1 MHPSYYI
8 ICSVQLLR
16 QLVKSR
22 ITCQVWGVKLHA
34 SVLACISDSHVV
46 MRGPCSFTTRDH
58 SGSLSDK
65 ATTCGMPRFGAS
77 DALKNIRSKKV
88 RFTPYKIRLKSPPKR
103 VRCLGTFQAACHSI
117 HVTGQV
123 LQCRVLRERPD
134 ISAHDRAFIVASL
147 TCLPL

>member
-22 ITCQVWGVKLHA
+22 ITCQVWGVNLHA

-65 ATTCGMPRFGAS
+65 ATTCGKPRFGAS
-77 DALKNIRSKKV
+77 GALKNIRSKKV

-103 VRCLGTFQAACHSI
+103 VRCLGTFQAAATPSMSLARFYSVACSGSALTLAPMI
-117 HVTGQV
+117 G
-123 LQCRVLRERPD
+123 LLLLR
-134 ISAHDRAFIVASL
+134 H
-147 TCLPL
+147 